1 MKIRVVGSG
10 CPTCKRLYE
19 TVQQAVKDLGID
31 AEVEYSTNIQE
42 IVEMGLMQSPIL
54 IIDGTLASFRIND
67 LESIKQAIVDAKNNP
82 NRNRGC
88 CE

>member
-10 CPTCKRLYE
+10 CPTCKRLYK
-19 TVQQAVKDLGID
+19 TVQQVVKDLGVD
-31 AEVEYSTNIQE
+31 AEVEYSTNVQE

-54 IIDGTLASFRIND
+54 IIDEALASFRIND

-82 NRNRGC
+82 NQKRGC

>member
-19 TVQQAVKDLGID
+19 TVKQAIRDLEVD